1 MVKNILIYDADCGV
15 CTYLANWILKRD
27 YKNLIE
33 IIPFQ
38 IFDFDNYNFSINIEL
53 AQKTVIVIN
62 KSKNH
67 YFIKSRAIFEILKSL
82 NGLYKLIGIIFSN
95 KLCSLIFDPFY
106 QLIAKNRAF
115 ISQKLG
121 LNSCKIIKY

>member
-1 MVKNILIYDADCGV
+1 MVKNILIYDADCGI
-15 CTYLANWILKRD
+15 CTYLANWILKKD

-33 IIPFQ
+33 IVPFQ
-38 IFDFDNYNFSINIEL
+38 TFDFEIYNFSINIEL
-53 AQKTVIVIN
+53 AQKTVIFIN
-62 KSKNH
+62 SSKNQ
-67 YFIKSRAIFEILKSL
+67 YFIQSRAIFEILKSL
-82 NGLYKLIGIIFSN
+82 DSLYKLIGIIFSN

-121 LNSCKIIKY
+121 LTTCKITKY